1 MQLEDFN
8 INEVPEEDAKL
19 IDEQLDEAMELG
31 LEVEVIYWA
40 LIAMKKN
47 PELTPGQAFVLG
59 LMEWIK

>member
-1 MQLEDFN
+1 MELEDISFN
-8 INEVPEEDAKL
+8 EIPEDEAKL

-31 LEVEVIYWA
+31 LEIEVIYWA
-40 LIAMKKN
+40 LMAMKKN